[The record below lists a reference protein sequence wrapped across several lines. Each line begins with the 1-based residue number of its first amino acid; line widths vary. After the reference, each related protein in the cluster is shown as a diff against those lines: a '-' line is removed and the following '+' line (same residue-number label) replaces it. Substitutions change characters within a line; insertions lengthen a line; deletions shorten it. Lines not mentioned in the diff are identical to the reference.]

1 MAKEKGIKLSPK
13 HWVNPSILRCFACG
27 EEMGIALLGRI
38 NKEDDEAPK
47 EIMDGSLC
55 PNCQSAVNKGGL
67 IIVETKEEKAET
79 MQDRTGRM
87 VIVSKEYKERLLA
100 NSDNKDGY
108 FRFMQK
114 DLFERLFG
122 EALKEKEA
130 QNEQN

>member
-13 HWVNPSILRCFACG
+13 HGVNPSILRCFACG

-38 NKEDDEAPK
+38 NKEDDEAPR
-47 EIMDGSLC
+47 EIMGGSLC
-55 PNCQSAVNKGGL
+55 PDCQSAVDKGGL
-67 IIVETKEEKAET
+67 IILETRKEQAET

-87 VIVSKEYKERLLA
+87 VAVSKEYREKLLA

-114 DLFERLFG
+114 DLFEKLFG

-130 QNEQN
+130 QNE

>member
-1 MAKEKGIKLSPK
+1 
-13 HWVNPSILRCFACG
+13 
-27 EEMGIALLGRI
+27 
-38 NKEDDEAPK
+38 
-47 EIMDGSLC
+47 
-55 PNCQSAVNKGGL
+55 
-67 IIVETKEEKAET
+67 

-114 DLFERLFG
+114 DLFEKLFG

>member
-1 MAKEKGIKLSPK
+1 MEKEKGIKLSPK
-13 HWVNPSILRCFACG
+13 HGVNPSILRCFACG

-79 MQDRTGRM
+79 AQDRTGRM

-114 DLFERLFG
+114 DLFEKLFG
-122 EALKEKEA
+122 KALKEKEA

>member
-1 MAKEKGIKLSPK
+1 
-13 HWVNPSILRCFACG
+13 
-27 EEMGIALLGRI
+27 
-38 NKEDDEAPK
+38 
-47 EIMDGSLC
+47 MDGSLC

-79 MQDRTGRM
+79 VQDRTGRM
-87 VIVSKEYKERLLA
+87 VIVNKEYKERLLA